1 MNWQEKLRAA
11 VNNHTKHNRVHH
23 VTPKIDL
30 VGLDD
35 RSGCIT
41 TAQLLSIISTVK
53 KAGVK

>member
-1 MNWQEKLRAA
+1 MNWQEKLRAS
-11 VNNHTKHNRVHH
+11 VNEAINNRVYH

-41 TAQLLSIISTVK
+41 TTQLLSIINAVK
-53 KAGVK
+53 KAGNK